1 MNSKPKSPLDRSN
14 ETVGFVGAGNMAGAL
29 VRGLVAAGLPPHR
42 ILVTDLDDTK
52 VGVLVAEAGVRR
64 AEGAAEVARD
74 ASVVILAVKP
84 GAVPSVLASVKEAA
98 HPLWIS
104 VAAGVSTARLEA
116 VLGTDA
122 RVVRAMPNTPALVRS
137 GATAICAGARATEGD
152 LALAEQLLGATGLVV
167 RVPEGQMNAV
177 TGLSGSG
184 PAYVMLV
191 IEALADGG
199 VRAGLP
205 RDVALALATQT
216 VLGSAVLLKETGQ
229 HPAALK
235 DSVASPGGTTIAGI
249 EELELRGLR
258 GALMSA
264 VARATERAREL
275 GTD

>member
-1 MNSKPKSPLDRSN
+1 MNRDSKGQLDRSP

-42 ILVTDLDDTK
+42 IVISDLDETK
-52 VGVLVAEAGVRR
+52 VGVLVAETGARR
-64 AEGAAEVARD
+64 AESAAEVARD

-84 GAVPSVLASVKEAA
+84 GAMSPVLESVKEAA

-116 VLGTDA
+116 VLDADA

-137 GATAICAGARATEGD
+137 GATAICGGTRATEED
-152 LALAEQLLGATGLVV
+152 LSLAELLLGATGLVV
-167 RVPEGQMNAV
+167 RVPEAQMNAV

-216 VLGSAVLLKETGQ
+216 VLGSATLLKETGL
-229 HPAALK
+229 HPGELK
-235 DSVASPGGTTIAGI
+235 DSVTSPGGTTIAGI
-249 EELELRGLR
+249 EELELRGVR

-275 GTD
+275 GGD

>member
-1 MNSKPKSPLDRSN
+1 MTRDTKIPLDRSN

-42 ILVTDLDDTK
+42 ILVTDLDESK
-52 VGVLVAEAGVRR
+52 AGVLVGETGARR
-64 AEGAAEVARD
+64 ADSAIDVARD

-84 GAVPSVLASVKEAA
+84 AAVSAVLESVKDVGHA
-98 HPLWIS
+98 LWIS

-116 VLGTDA
+116 ALGAEA

-137 GATAICAGARATEGD
+137 GATAICAGTRATEDD
-152 LALAEQLLGATGLVV
+152 LALAEQLLGATGVVV

-205 RDVALALATQT
+205 RDVSLALATQT
-216 VLGSAVLLKETGQ
+216 VLGSALLLKETGQ

-235 DSVASPGGTTIAGI
+235 DSVTSPGGTTIAGI
-249 EELELRGLR
+249 EELELRGVR

-264 VARATERAREL
+264 VARATARAREL
-275 GTD
+275 GGD

>member
-1 MNSKPKSPLDRSN
+1 
-14 ETVGFVGAGNMAGAL
+14 MAGAL

-42 ILVTDLDDTK
+42 IVISDLDETK
-52 VGVLVAEAGVRR
+52 VGVLVAETGARR
-64 AEGAAEVARD
+64 AESAAEVARD

-84 GAVPSVLASVKEAA
+84 GAMSPVLESVKEAA

-116 VLGTDA
+116 VLNAGA

-137 GATAICAGARATEGD
+137 GATAICGGTHATEED
-152 LALAEQLLGATGLVV
+152 LSLAELLLGATGLVV
-167 RVPEGQMNAV
+167 RVPEAQMNAV

-216 VLGSAVLLKETGQ
+216 VLGSATLLKETGL
-229 HPAALK
+229 HPGELK
-235 DSVASPGGTTIAGI
+235 DSVTSPGGTTIAGI
-249 EELELRGLR
+249 EELELRGVR

-275 GTD
+275 GGD

>member
-1 MNSKPKSPLDRSN
+1 MDRDSKGQLDRSP

-42 ILVTDLDDTK
+42 IVISDLDETK
-52 VGVLVAEAGVRR
+52 VGVLVAETGARR
-64 AEGAAEVARD
+64 AESAAEVARD

-84 GAVPSVLASVKEAA
+84 GAMSPVLESVKEAA

-116 VLGTDA
+116 VLNAGA

-137 GATAICAGARATEGD
+137 GATAICGGTHATEED
-152 LALAEQLLGATGLVV
+152 LSLAELLLGATGLVV
-167 RVPEGQMNAV
+167 RVPEAQMNAV

-216 VLGSAVLLKETGQ
+216 VLGSATLLKETGL
-229 HPAALK
+229 HPGELK
-235 DSVASPGGTTIAGI
+235 DSVTSPGGTTIAGI
-249 EELELRGLR
+249 EELELRGVR

-275 GTD
+275 GGD